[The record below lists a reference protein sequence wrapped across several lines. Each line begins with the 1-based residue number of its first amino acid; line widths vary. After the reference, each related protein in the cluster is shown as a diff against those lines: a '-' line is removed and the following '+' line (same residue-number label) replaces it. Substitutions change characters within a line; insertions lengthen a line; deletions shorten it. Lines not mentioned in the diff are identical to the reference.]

1 MPKAIN
7 NLLESVIRITEER
20 DKKSL
25 ERVLVETLADFIE
38 FDAIILLRIPR
49 GGHVLEEAA
58 SMPPNACQQKL
69 EPLTQESGELRIKHD
84 EGLDR
89 CINQCE
95 IVSEVLDGT
104 TRTLFPVEVGDKVSG
119 ILVLYGRTLIDNSI
133 MLIRGFLRIHSN
145 FLAILDDNEHDTLTG
160 LLNRKTFDTR
170 ITEVISV
177 AQAENFAAAENE
189 TERRKPNSDKS
200 YWLGV
205 LDIDHFKKIND
216 NFGHIYGDEVLL
228 LFSQLMK
235 KTFRN
240 ADLLFRYGG
249 EEFVV
254 VLAPSDVLDA
264 FNVFERFRQQ
274 VKLFDFPQVGRVTVS
289 IGMVKI
295 RAQEHPTTVVQHADQ
310 ALYYAKENGRN
321 QTRNYHQLVQAGLLT
336 ERRYEGDIELF

>member
-1 MPKAIN
+1 MPKMN

-25 ERVLVETLADFIE
+25 ERVLVETLADFIQ
-38 FDAIILLRIPR
+38 FDAIILLRMPR
-49 GGHVLEEAA
+49 GSQVLEEAA
-58 SMPPNACQQKL
+58 AMPKNASQNKL
-69 EPLTQESGELRIKHD
+69 ELITQEPGEHRIKHD

-89 CINQCE
+89 CINDCE
-95 IVSEVLDGT
+95 IVSEGMDGS
-104 TRTLFPVEVGDKVSG
+104 TRTLFPVEVAEKVSG
-119 ILVLYGRTLIDNSI
+119 VLAVYGHTFTKDNI
-133 MLIRGFLRIHSN
+133 MLVRGFLRVHSN

-170 ITEVISV
+170 ITEIISV
-177 AQAENFAAAENE
+177 ALTENTGIAENE
-189 TERRKPNSDKS
+189 TERRKPNGDKN

-205 LDIDHFKKIND
+205 LDIDHFKSIND
-216 NFGHIYGDEVLL
+216 NYGHIYGDEVLL

-249 EEFVV
+249 EEFVA
-254 VLAPSDVLDA
+254 VLAPSDELNA

-274 VKLFDFPQVGRVTVS
+274 LELFDFPQVGRVTVS

-295 RAQEHPTTVVQHADQ
+295 SAQEHPATVVEHADQ
-310 ALYYAKENGRN
+310 ALYYAKGNGRN
-321 QTRNYHQLVQAGLLT
+321 QTANYHQLIKAGMLR